1 MGRNRT
7 KQTIHRMRRA
17 VSGFTLVELMIT
29 IAVLAV
35 VLGIAVPSFSGI
47 LAQNRLV
54 ASTNEVVGAVQ
65 LARME
70 AVRRNARVGICPT
83 TNGTACG
90 GADWSRLLVFQVSNS
105 AAISEVTAG
114 RPGMVVQGSSN
125 VTSNNRITF
134 GADGFA
140 RVGSGTA
147 RAGTLAICYPRVRA
161 EENTRDVQIAVSR
174 VSVVTRAGTAECE
187 APSN

>member
-1 MGRNRT
+1 MGRHPY
-7 KQTIHRMRRA
+7 QQPIHRTRPGQ
-17 VSGFTLVELMIT
+17 SGFTLIEVMIT

-35 VLGIAVPSFSGI
+35 VLGIAVPSFAGI
-47 LAQNRLV
+47 IAQNRLV

-70 AVRRNARVGICPT
+70 AVRRNARVGLCPT
-83 TNGTACG
+83 TDGAACG
-90 GADWSRLLVFQVSNS
+90 GSNWSRILVFQVSDG
-105 AAISEVTAG
+105 AGISDITAG
-114 RPGMVVQGSSN
+114 IPGMVVQGSAN

-147 RAGTLAICYPRVRA
+147 RVGSLSICYPRVRV
-161 EENTRDVQIAVSR
+161 EENTRDVQVAVSR
-174 VSVVTRAGTAECE
+174 VSVVTRNGTTACT
-187 APSN
+187 APAN